1 MRIPN
6 DALPLYRWENE
17 SKTPADAE
25 EKNAKP
31 VSGPAMI
38 RSALSDLLPGRGR
51 ADKKDEDLAKES
63 LAQNLK
69 RRLLHAKQDN
79 PERRQ
84 EERRKSNQPI
94 LLDTRATRSRRKSAR
109 TPTISFKI

>member
-6 DALPLYRWENE
+6 EALPLYRRENE

-31 VSGPAMI
+31 VSGPARI
-38 RSALSDLLPGRGR
+38 RSALSDLLTGQRR
-51 ADKKDEDLAKES
+51 ADKKDEDLADES
-63 LAQNLK
+63 HAQNLK
-69 RRLLHAKQDN
+69 RRIIRGQPDN
-79 PERRQ
+79 PERRR

-94 LLDTRATRSRRKSAR
+94 LLDTRTTRSRRKSAR
-109 TPTISFKI
+109 TPTINFKI

>member
-6 DALPLYRWENE
+6 EALPLYRRENE

-31 VSGPAMI
+31 VSGAARI
-38 RSALSDLLPGRGR
+38 RSALSNLLPGQQQTAREDDLDEGDPGQNSSRRGNR
-51 ADKKDEDLAKES
+51 D
-63 LAQNLK
+63 QP
-69 RRLLHAKQDN
+69 DN
-79 PERRQ
+79 PERRH
-84 EERRKSNQPI
+84 EERRKANQPT

-109 TPTISFKI
+109 TPTINFKI

>member
-6 DALPLYRWENE
+6 DALPLSRWENE

-25 EKNAKP
+25 ERNTKP
-31 VSGPAMI
+31 VRGAASV
-38 RSALSDLLPGRGR
+38 RSALSDLLPGHRR
-51 ADKKDEDLAKES
+51 ADKKDEDLAEET
-63 LAQNLK
+63 LAKNIK
-69 RRLLHAKQDN
+69 RRLFRTQPDN

-84 EERRKSNQPI
+84 DDRRKSNQPI

>member
-6 DALPLYRWENE
+6 EALPLYRRENE

-25 EKNAKP
+25 EKSAKP
-31 VSGPAMI
+31 VNGATRISSSLP
-38 RSALSDLLPGRGR
+38 DLLPGQRR
-51 ADKKDEDLAKES
+51 ADNKDDDLTEEGLAK
-63 LAQNLK
+63 NHK
-69 RRLLHAKQDN
+69 RHLHRPN

-84 EERRKSNQPI
+84 EDRRKASQPI

-109 TPTISFKI
+109 TPTINFKI

>member
-6 DALPLYRWENE
+6 EALPLYRRENE

-31 VSGPAMI
+31 VSGAARI
-38 RSALSDLLPGRGR
+38 RSALSNLLPGHRNAAGKN
-51 ADKKDEDLAKES
+51 DLDEGDLGP
-63 LAQNLK
+63 NHK
-69 RRLLHAKQDN
+69 RRKNRAQPDK

-84 EERRKSNQPI
+84 EERRKASQPI

-109 TPTISFKI
+109 TPTINFKI

>member
-6 DALPLYRWENE
+6 EALPLYRRENE

-31 VSGPAMI
+31 VSGAARI
-38 RSALSDLLPGRGR
+38 RSALSNLLPGQRR
-51 ADKKDEDLAKES
+51 ADKKDEDLAEEI
-63 LAQNLK
+63 LGQNYK
-69 RRLLHAKQDN
+69 RRINRAQPDT

-84 EERRKSNQPI
+84 EERRKASQPI
-94 LLDTRATRSRRKSAR
+94 LLDTRATRSRRRSAR
-109 TPTISFKI
+109 TPTINFKI